1 MTNDALIAALS
12 HLVSEGRNP
21 DTMDI
26 DLLSS
31 QEIVERL
38 NQQDK
43 QVPLAVEAVLPQ
55 IAQAVDKITAA
66 FKQGGRLI
74 YLGAGT
80 SGRLGVLDASECPP
94 TFGVSD
100 QMVIGLIAGG
110 KEAMFTAQ
118 EGAEDNAT
126 LGAHDL
132 QQIDFS
138 SKDVLVGIA
147 ASGRTPYVIGALE
160 YANDLGA
167 TTIALSCNPDS
178 PIAEIAQIAISPVV
192 GPEALTGSTRL
203 KSGTAQKLVLN
214 MLTTASMIRLGKS
227 YQNLMV
233 DVRATNRKL
242 IARAVRI
249 VMQATDCQR
258 EEAEAL
264 LKESHNNAKLA
275 ILMHLT
281 GMKLR
286 ASDGETL
293 AIGRLLTPRHGRA
306 RRVISQSKTRAL
318 WALVL
323 IIDCT
328 HSNRVAT
335 PYENAAPALYLHRSL
350 HSIGRSSQFGKP
362 HQGYNIALIPFG
374 SLVHNHP
381 VWLSRAPLS
390 FYSCAGYD
398 QSRHPDNR
406 FDTSCPLVLTV
417 THSLH
422 KRQAAQYSP
431 LLSIFSCFTL
441 S

>member
-55 IAQAVDKITAA
+55 IAQAVDKITTA

-281 GMKLR
+281 GMNYEQATAKLSQ
-286 ASDGETL
+286 SDGFL
-293 AIGRLLTPRHGRA
+293 RRA
-306 RRVISQSKTRAL
+306 MEE
-318 WALVL
+318 
-323 IIDCT
+323 
-328 HSNRVAT
+328 H
-335 PYENAAPALYLHRSL
+335 EE
-350 HSIGRSSQFGKP
+350 
-362 HQGYNIALIPFG
+362 
-374 SLVHNHP
+374 
-381 VWLSRAPLS
+381 
-390 FYSCAGYD
+390 
-398 QSRHPDNR
+398 
-406 FDTSCPLVLTV
+406 
-417 THSLH
+417 
-422 KRQAAQYSP
+422 
-431 LLSIFSCFTL
+431 
-441 S
+441 